1 MGAAYARARWVGQ
14 ADPVEPHALRLPDQ
28 GSTLSSRFVADDGSS
43 AQPSSFWAS
52 LRTARSAAIG
62 GLVFAVLIAL
72 ALYLLRQAFPTDGP
86 IVSGAPPSE
95 SAMSQARIS
104 LTLLPYAGIAF
115 LWFMAALFYNLG
127 HSEHR
132 LFTTVFLGSG
142 IVFVAL
148 LFVAG
153 ALAAGEINAL
163 SSGFELSEQMRAT
176 PGFTIN
182 ELLTNYAARMAAVF
196 CLSLSA
202 FGRATKLM
210 PKWLSIL
217 GTITGLF
224 LLLIPL
230 GVPYVVYVF
239 PTWVAILSIY
249 LIAADP
255 GGKWREAEVPGT

>member
-1 MGAAYARARWVGQ
+1 MFAIVVAV
-14 ADPVEPHALRLPDQ
+14 ALHL
-28 GSTLSSRFVADDGSS
+28 F
-43 AQPSSFWAS
+43 
-52 LRTARSAAIG
+52 
-62 GLVFAVLIAL
+62 
-72 ALYLLRQAFPTDGP
+72 RQAFPIDGY
-86 IVSGAPPSE
+86 VVGSEPPSE
-95 SAMSQARIS
+95 AALSQARIS
-104 LTLLPYAGIAF
+104 LILIPYAGIAF

-127 HSEHR
+127 HSDHR

-153 ALAAGEINAL
+153 ALGAGEINAL
-163 SSGFELSEQMRAT
+163 SSGMQLSEQVRAV
-176 PGFTIN
+176 PGFTVN

-202 FGRATKLM
+202 FGRITKLM

-217 GTITGLF
+217 GTLTGLF

-255 GGKWREAEVPGT
+255 GGKWREAEIPGT